1 MRQAFDMSKVRRT
14 LRSMVEK
21 GYLTVEDLDQPS
33 PYTRENFKQW
43 HVRYVNPLRNGGDM
57 GPTVEVQSPRDL
69 PYRATGVTPA
79 QRSDLPLTLEAG
91 PF

>member
-14 LRSMVEK
+14 LRSMVQK

-33 PYTRENFKQW
+33 PYTRDNFKQW
-43 HVRYVNPLRNGGDM
+43 HVRYVNPLRYGGDM
-57 GPTVEVQSPRDL
+57 GPVVEVQSPRAL
-69 PYRATGVTPA
+69 PYSATGVTPA